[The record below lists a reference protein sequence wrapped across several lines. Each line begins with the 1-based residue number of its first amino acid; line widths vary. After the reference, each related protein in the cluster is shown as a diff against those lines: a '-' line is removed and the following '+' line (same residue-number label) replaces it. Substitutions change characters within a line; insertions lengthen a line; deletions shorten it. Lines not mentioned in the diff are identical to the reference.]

1 MLEPRKYQIEAVEA
15 VLEAQKR
22 GVSRQ
27 LVSLPTGTG
36 KTIIFALLAK
46 RLGVRTLILAH
57 REELL
62 QQAKQ
67 KLHLVWPEAAKSTG
81 ILRAKKTDG
90 LLSEVCIASVQTAV
104 QPKRLTAL
112 KSRNFGLLIID
123 EAHHATADSYYKIAG
138 ELGFLQPPAL
148 RATPFPEGG
157 LETRDSSAPF
167 VKGVP
172 VGRGFSVPISP

>member
-1 MLEPRKYQIEAVEA
+1 MIEPRKYQLEAVEA
-15 VLEAQKR
+15 VIEANKS

-57 REELL
+57 WEELL
-62 QQAKQ
+62 QQAIQ
-67 KLHLVWPEAAKSTG
+67 KLHLVWSEANAG
-81 ILRAKKTDG
+81 ILRRKKTDG

-104 QPKRLTAL
+104 QPKRLAVL
-112 KSRNFGLLIID
+112 KFRNFGLLIID
-123 EAHHATADSYYKIAG
+123 EAHHATADSYYKIVE